1 MNRQML
7 KGKLYERQKTY
18 QALADALGI
27 SVTAV
32 NSKMNGKSEF
42 DCAEACI
49 MKNWIPLTDEE
60 SIEIFLR

>member
-18 QALADALGI
+18 QELAEALGTSI
-27 SVTAV
+27 TTV
-32 NSKMNGKSEF
+32 NNKMNGKSEF

-49 MKNWIPLTDEE
+49 IKNWVPLTDAE